1 MRRIFLLENGFWH
14 DDAGV
19 TSVEYALIASLI
31 AMVILVGIMALGGT
45 LKLLWDKIAIC
56 VANPSNCG

>member
-1 MRRIFLLENGFWH
+1 MRRIFQLENGFWH

-19 TSVEYALIASLI
+19 TSIEYALIASLI

-45 LKLLWDKIAIC
+45 LKLLWDKIATC
-56 VANPSNCG
+56 VANPSSCV